1 LASPSSPRGLN
12 AERLIREVEKR
23 LEDLPADAR
32 AEVLDALREE
42 FARERRRA
50 DPMDKI
56 EAERARRIEAET
68 LREILEAINRQAR
81 LQDTIDEVLKQL
93 SRIVV
98 FDSCRLALL
107 EPDGQFRILAAR
119 GVPDPELLVG
129 TVYRDALSDEIRE
142 TRWPISVTD
151 VEADE
156 RLSRVQTLAGV
167 RSWAGIPLLVE
178 GEVIGLLSLSRH
190 CVDAFQEEDLHRAKA
205 VAFSAAAAI
214 RKARLLEQVRRYAAL
229 MERTVAVD
237 QAVFQGRSPAELLRI
252 ILEGAVHLG
261 AYPGG
266 LLVLAEPGPPHVAV
280 AVGDVFADLPAQA
293 GGAAPPVLDS
303 REVRRLQLSET
314 PSLALALGAPL
325 PEVPVYLV
333 PLATSD
339 RHLGTLALLDPNGDT
354 ADDRLMEAYASRAAT
369 AYLYATEA
377 GLKGRPG

>member
-1 LASPSSPRGLN
+1 
-12 AERLIREVEKR
+12 VEKR

-42 FARERRRA
+42 FARERRRT

-56 EAERARRIEAET
+56 EQERARRVEAET

-98 FDSCRLALL
+98 YDSCKLALL
-107 EPDGQFRILAAR
+107 EPDGQFRILAVR
-119 GVPDPELLVG
+119 GVESPEQLVG
-129 TVYRDALSDEIRE
+129 VVYRDALCDQIRE
-142 TRWPISVTD
+142 TRWAISVAD
-151 VEADE
+151 VLADE
-156 RLSRVQTLAGV
+156 RFANIETVEGV

-178 GEVIGLLSLSRH
+178 GEVIGLLSLSRN
-190 CVDAFQEEDLHRAKA
+190 CVDAFDDEDLHRAKA

-237 QAVFQGRSPAELLRI
+237 QAVFERRPPAELLRL

-266 LLVLAEPGPPHVAV
+266 LLVMADTRPPRLAA
-280 AVGDVFADLPAQA
+280 AVGDVFADLPDVGKAE
-293 GGAAPPVLDS
+293 APPALDV
-303 REVRRLQLSET
+303 REVTRIQ
-314 PSLALALGAPL
+314 PADVGGLALAVGVPL
-325 PEVPVYLV
+325 PEASVYMV
-333 PLATSD
+333 PLATPD
-339 RHLGTLALLDPNGDT
+339 RHVGTFMFVDPNGDT

-369 AYLYATEA
+369 AYLYATEPRA
-377 GLKGRPG
+377 